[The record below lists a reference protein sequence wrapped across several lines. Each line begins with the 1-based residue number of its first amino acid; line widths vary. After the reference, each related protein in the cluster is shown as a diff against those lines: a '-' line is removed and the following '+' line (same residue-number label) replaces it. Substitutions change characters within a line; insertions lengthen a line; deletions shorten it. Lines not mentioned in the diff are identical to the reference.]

1 MDRSHDGAVQQSKSG
16 EAMRRSIPSLINQ
29 YKLYYLL
36 IAPGVIYY
44 LIFHY
49 IPLYG
54 VVIAFKDVSPFD
66 GVKGILTSEW
76 VGLKHFRNFTN
87 SYYFWD
93 VMRNTLLISIYRL
106 IFGFPAP
113 ILLAILLN
121 EAKNILFQ
129 RVVQTI
135 SYLPHFISMVIV
147 AGLLTT
153 FLTTDGGI
161 LNTLLQQM
169 GLKQIFFLGDANYFR
184 SVLVIS
190 GIWKEVGWGT
200 IIYLAAIAGIDSHLY
215 EAAKLDGAGRLR
227 QIWHVTLPGI
237 AFIITLLLLL
247 SIGGLLDAGFEQIFL
262 LYSPSVYKVADIID
276 TYVYRKGLVD
286 LQYSYAAAVNLFKS
300 LIAVVLLLGANYLAK
315 KYKQEGIW

>member
-1 MDRSHDGAVQQSKSG
+1 
-16 EAMRRSIPSLINQ
+16 MRRSIPSLIHR
-29 YKLYYLL
+29 YRLYYFL
-36 IAPGVIYY
+36 IAPGIIYY

-66 GVKGILTSEW
+66 GVKEILTSEW

-93 VMRNTLLISIYRL
+93 IMRNTLLISLYRL

-129 RVVQTI
+129 RILQTV

-161 LNTLLQQM
+161 VNTLLQQM

-200 IIYLAAIAGIDSHLY
+200 IIYLAAIAGIDAHLY
-215 EAAKLDGAGRLR
+215 EAAKLDGAGRMR
-227 QIWHVTLPGI
+227 QIWHVTLPGMS
-237 AFIITLLLLL
+237 FIITLLLIL

-262 LYSPSVYKVADIID
+262 LYSPSVFKVADIID

-300 LIAVVLLLGANYLAK
+300 LIAVILLLGANYLAK

>member
-1 MDRSHDGAVQQSKSG
+1 
-16 EAMRRSIPSLINQ
+16 MRRSVPSLINQ

-36 IAPGVIYY
+36 IAPGILYY

-66 GVKGILTSEW
+66 GIKGILSSEW
-76 VGLKHFRNFTN
+76 VGLKHFRNFTD

-93 VMRNTLLISIYRL
+93 IMRNTLLISLYRL

-121 EAKNILFQ
+121 EARNIVFQ
-129 RVVQTI
+129 RVVQTV

-184 SVLVIS
+184 SVLVVS

-215 EAAKLDGAGRLR
+215 EAAKLDGAGRMR
-227 QIWHVTLPGI
+227 QIWHITLPGI
-237 AFIITLLLLL
+237 SFIITLLLIL

-262 LYSPSVYKVADIID
+262 LYSPSVFKVADIID

-300 LIAVVLLLGANYLAK
+300 VIAVILLLGANFLAK

>member
-1 MDRSHDGAVQQSKSG
+1 
-16 EAMRRSIPSLINQ
+16 MRRSIPSLINRN
-29 YKLYYLL
+29 KLYYFL
-36 IAPGVIYY
+36 IAPGIIYF

-54 VVIAFKDVSPFD
+54 VIIAFKDVSPFD

-93 VMRNTLLISIYRL
+93 IMRNTLLISLYRL

-129 RVVQTI
+129 RVVQTV

-161 LNTLLQQM
+161 VNTLLQQM

-215 EAAKLDGAGRLR
+215 EAAKLDGAGRMR

-237 AFIITLLLLL
+237 SFIITLLLIL

-262 LYSPSVYKVADIID
+262 LYSPSVFKVADIID

-300 LIAVVLLLGANYLAK
+300 LIAVILLLSANYLAK

>member
-1 MDRSHDGAVQQSKSG
+1 
-16 EAMRRSIPSLINQ
+16 MRRSIPSLINQ

>member
-1 MDRSHDGAVQQSKSG
+1 
-16 EAMRRSIPSLINQ
+16 MRRSIPSLIHR
-29 YKLYYLL
+29 YKLYYFL
-36 IAPGVIYY
+36 IAPGIIYY

-66 GVKGILTSEW
+66 GVKEILTSEW

-93 VMRNTLLISIYRL
+93 IMRNTLLISLYRL

-129 RVVQTI
+129 RVVQTV

-161 LNTLLQQM
+161 VNTLLQQM

-200 IIYLAAIAGIDSHLY
+200 IIYLAAIAGIDAHLY
-215 EAAKLDGAGRLR
+215 EAAKLDGAGRMR
-227 QIWHVTLPGI
+227 QIWHVTLPGMS
-237 AFIITLLLLL
+237 FIITLLLIL

-262 LYSPSVYKVADIID
+262 LYSPSVFKVADIID

-300 LIAVVLLLGANYLAK
+300 LIAVILLLGANYLAK

>member
-1 MDRSHDGAVQQSKSG
+1 
-16 EAMRRSIPSLINQ
+16 MRRSIPSLIHR
-29 YKLYYLL
+29 YKLYYFL
-36 IAPGVIYY
+36 IAPGIIYY

-66 GVKGILTSEW
+66 GVKEILTSEW

-93 VMRNTLLISIYRL
+93 IMRNTLLISLYRL

-129 RVVQTI
+129 RIVQTV

-161 LNTLLQQM
+161 VNTLLQQM

-200 IIYLAAIAGIDSHLY
+200 IIYLAAIAGIDAHLY
-215 EAAKLDGAGRLR
+215 EAAKLDGAGRMR
-227 QIWHVTLPGI
+227 QIWHVTLPGMS
-237 AFIITLLLLL
+237 FIITLLLIL

-262 LYSPSVYKVADIID
+262 LYSPSVFKVADIID

-300 LIAVVLLLGANYLAK
+300 LIAVILLLGANYLAK

>member
-1 MDRSHDGAVQQSKSG
+1 
-16 EAMRRSIPSLINQ
+16 MRRSIPSLIHR
-29 YKLYYLL
+29 YKLYYFL
-36 IAPGVIYY
+36 IAPGIIYY

-66 GVKGILTSEW
+66 GVKEILTSEW

-93 VMRNTLLISIYRL
+93 IMRNTLLISLYRL

-129 RVVQTI
+129 RIVQTV

-161 LNTLLQQM
+161 VNSLLQQM

-200 IIYLAAIAGIDSHLY
+200 IIYLAAIAGIDAHLY
-215 EAAKLDGAGRLR
+215 EAAKLDGAGRMR
-227 QIWHVTLPGI
+227 QIWHVTLPGMS
-237 AFIITLLLLL
+237 FIITLLLIL

-262 LYSPSVYKVADIID
+262 LYSPSVFKVADIID

-300 LIAVVLLLGANYLAK
+300 LIAVILLLGANYLAK

>member
-1 MDRSHDGAVQQSKSG
+1 
-16 EAMRRSIPSLINQ
+16 MRRSIPSLIHR
-29 YKLYYLL
+29 YKLYYFL
-36 IAPGVIYY
+36 IAPGIIYY

-66 GVKGILTSEW
+66 GVKEILTSEW

-93 VMRNTLLISIYRL
+93 IMRNTLLISLYRL

-129 RVVQTI
+129 RILQTV

-161 LNTLLQQM
+161 VNTLLQQM

-200 IIYLAAIAGIDSHLY
+200 IIYLAAIAGIDAHLY
-215 EAAKLDGAGRLR
+215 EAAKLDGAGRMR
-227 QIWHVTLPGI
+227 QIWHVTLPGMS
-237 AFIITLLLLL
+237 FIITLLLIL

-262 LYSPSVYKVADIID
+262 LYSPSVFKVADIID

-300 LIAVVLLLGANYLAK
+300 LIAVILLLGANYLAK

>member
-1 MDRSHDGAVQQSKSG
+1 
-16 EAMRRSIPSLINQ
+16 MRRSIPSLIHR
-29 YKLYYLL
+29 YKLYYFL
-36 IAPGVIYY
+36 IAPGIIYY

-66 GVKGILTSEW
+66 GVKEILTSEW

-93 VMRNTLLISIYRL
+93 IMRNTLLISLYRL

-129 RVVQTI
+129 RIVQTV

-161 LNTLLQQM
+161 VNTLLQLM

-200 IIYLAAIAGIDSHLY
+200 IIYLAAIAGIDAHLY
-215 EAAKLDGAGRLR
+215 EAAKLDGAGRMR
-227 QIWHVTLPGI
+227 QIWHVTLPGMS
-237 AFIITLLLLL
+237 FIITLLLIL

-262 LYSPSVYKVADIID
+262 LYSPSVFKVADIID

-300 LIAVVLLLGANYLAK
+300 LIAVILLLGANYLAK